1 MRTPGTYF
9 AEVKA
14 AYVDRRDALVDG
26 LNAIP
31 GVTVPKPGGAFYA
44 VARLPIDSSD
54 AFCEWML
61 SEFHLEG
68 ETVMMAPASGFYATP
83 GAGQDEVRIA
93 YVLETE
99 AIRRAVAIIAA
110 GLEAYPGRR

>member
-1 MRTPGTYF
+1 
-9 AEVKA
+9 
-14 AYVDRRDALVDG
+14 
-26 LNAIP
+26 
-31 GVTVPKPGGAFYA
+31 
-44 VARLPIDSSD
+44 
-54 AFCEWML
+54 ML

>member
-1 MRTPGTYF
+1 M
-9 AEVKA
+9 
-14 AYVDRRDALVDG
+14 
-26 LNAIP
+26 
-31 GVTVPKPGGAFYA
+31 TVPQPGGAFYA

-93 YVLETE
+93 YVLETD